1 MKKYTTKEASEVLGV
16 NIRTI
21 QRHVATLSDEL
32 SKSNNKKGVLIPED
46 VLKTGSLTT
55 LKRYHNDT
63 KNFRM

>member
-46 VLKTGSLTT
+46 VLNLIKE
-55 LKRYHNDT
+55 R
-63 KNFRM
+63 NFIEAKEKGLDKK